1 MPFNKM
7 NLGIS
12 SDVLNLWPIIRQA
25 ATPLTPYET
34 EYLQP
39 YLAFPRNYACYP
51 KEKDVLGASFHDGN
65 IPKYLYIAKFPGH
78 QNLTTALCM
87 ITQTILSN
95 IEEWDEHTLDRILVN
110 GCKLHEKCL
119 KRRQAINDAYSLEI
133 RHLPTFMVYD
143 NSCTF
148 QIVYSNPTYG
158 NIMSDCKGTEKRKT
172 LYNALSSAFFQR
184 IHGVI
189 LKLQG
194 FAMSIVRHKA
204 SIFYLFDSFPKD
216 NIGRFDRFGTAKL
229 LKFCHLKA
237 LAKYIENEFLWALPF
252 TLVSIRMVRINL

>member
-1 MPFNKM
+1 MPFSKM
-7 NLGIS
+7 NLGIN

-39 YLAFPRNYACYP
+39 YLAFPRNYNFYP
-51 KEKDVLGASFHDGN
+51 KEKDVLAASFHDGN
-65 IPKYLYIAKFPGH
+65 IPKYLYVTKFPGY

-110 GCKLHEKCL
+110 GSKLHEKCL
-119 KRRQAINDAYSLEI
+119 KKRQAPNDVYSLEI

-158 NIMSDCKGTEKRKT
+158 NLILESKGCEKKKT
-172 LYNALSSAFFQR
+172 LYNALSHAFFQR

-189 LKLQG
+189 LKIQG
-194 FAMSIVRHKA
+194 FSMGIVRHKT
-204 SIFYLFDSFPKD
+204 SQFYLFDSFPKD
-216 NIGRFDRFGTAKL
+216 NIGRFDRFGTSKL
-229 LKFCHLKA
+229 LKFSNLKS
-237 LAKYIENEFLWALPF
+237 LTKYLENEFLWALPF
-252 TLVSIRMVRINL
+252 TLIAIRMVRINL